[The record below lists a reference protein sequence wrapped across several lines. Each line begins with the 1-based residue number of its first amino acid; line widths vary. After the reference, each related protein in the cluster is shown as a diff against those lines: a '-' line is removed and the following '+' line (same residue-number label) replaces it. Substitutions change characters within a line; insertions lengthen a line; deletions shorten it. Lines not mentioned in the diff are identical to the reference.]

1 MENAFPAAKNAFL
14 KLLEEPPENTYFIII
29 SSERKAALGDTILS
43 RLVQFSFHAIDTE
56 GRKAFFAAYQR
67 PSVEDGDINTF
78 FLEEGYEES
87 REFKKTAL
95 NFASV
100 LLSRRSYLEARD
112 IVLSVF
118 GPVRTRNRK
127 SDILFMLFLNT
138 VAKECIK
145 AFKNKEFMAEP
156 YLKAISDAYNKYRV
170 YNISS
175 RNAMLYLIDELLEF

>member
-1 MENAFPAAKNAFL
+1 MLSSIIDSLL
-14 KLLEEPPENTYFIII
+14 KSVQLII
-29 SSERKAALGDTILS
+29 SAETQ
-43 RLVQFSFHAIDTE
+43 V
-56 GRKAFFAAYQR
+56 
-67 PSVEDGDINTF
+67 IN
-78 FLEEGYEES
+78 S
-87 REFKKTAL
+87 
-95 NFASV
+95 
-100 LLSRRSYLEARD
+100 LLQIPLTMLWYHCD

-156 YLKAISDAYNKYRV
+156 YLKAISDAYNKYRI